1 MFLVFFYV
9 SLCFF
14 LHSIFLIWFVFYVFF
29 VFFLPSLAMCFLC
42 FMCFLFFF
50 FKLLSR
56 PFSPLCFCDVFCSS
70 RSSIFFSSSKV
81 SFLLHLFYVLMPFFV
96 FFPVYFLPTLFF
108 VNFILVFSFSFHWQS
123 CCFDFSTLSSFCP
136 QNFALSYLVV
146 VSLFC
151 RILFSYVIVQ
161 LFLIATR
168 GIFTSFRIQPN
179 QIVEISPSF
188 LFLLLPEAH

>member
-1 MFLVFFYV
+1 MCF
-9 SLCFF
+9 LCFF
-14 LHSIFLIWFVFYVFF
+14 YQVLLT
-29 VFFLPSLAMCFLC
+29 SLTMCFLC
-42 FMCFLFFF
+42 FMCFLFFSI
-50 FKLLSR
+50 KLLSR
-56 PFSPLCFCDVFCSS
+56 PFSSCVFVMFLFFPT
-70 RSSIFFSSSKV
+70 INFFSSSKV
-81 SFLLHLFYVLMPFFV
+81 SFLLRLYYALLLFFV
-96 FFPVYFLPTLFF
+96 FFSMFIFWQLFF
-108 VNFILVFSFSFHWQS
+108 FINFILSFSFSFHGQS
-123 CCFDFSTLSSFCP
+123 CCFDFVTLSSFCP
-136 QNFALSYLVV
+136 QKFALSYLVV

>member
-14 LHSIFLIWFVFYVFF
+14 FFIPIFKLVCVLCVFCVFF
-29 VFFLPSLAMCFLC
+29 AKSSKLLLLCVFFSSSSNCFLVH
-42 FMCFLFFF
+42 FPPSVFVMFFVLPHHRF
-50 FKLLSR
+50 FS
-56 PFSPLCFCDVFCSS
+56 
-70 RSSIFFSSSKV
+70 SSSKV

-96 FFPVYFLPTLFF
+96 FSLFIFCQPFFF

-146 VSLFC
+146 VLVVDSHL
-151 RILFSYVIVQ
+151 V
-161 LFLIATR
+161 
-168 GIFTSFRIQPN
+168 P
-179 QIVEISPSF
+179 F
-188 LFLLLPEAH
+188 LFLFTQNYIKHMPQWLSGSCNNALS

>member
-1 MFLVFFYV
+1 MCFMCFSCFFYQV
-9 SLCFF
+9 LLTSLT
-14 LHSIFLIWFVFYVFF
+14 
-29 VFFLPSLAMCFLC
+29 MCFLC
-42 FMCFLFFF
+42 FMCFLFFSI
-50 FKLLSR
+50 KLLSR
-56 PFSPLCFCDVFCSS
+56 PFSSCVFVMFLFFPT
-70 RSSIFFSSSKV
+70 INFFSSSKV
-81 SFLLHLFYVLMPFFV
+81 SFLLRLYYALMPFFV
-96 FFPVYFLPTLFF
+96 FFPVYFLATLFF
-108 VNFILVFSFSFHWQS
+108 INFILSFSFSFHGQS
-123 CCFDFSTLSSFCP
+123 CCFDFVTLSSFCP
-136 QNFALSYLVV
+136 QKFALSYLVV